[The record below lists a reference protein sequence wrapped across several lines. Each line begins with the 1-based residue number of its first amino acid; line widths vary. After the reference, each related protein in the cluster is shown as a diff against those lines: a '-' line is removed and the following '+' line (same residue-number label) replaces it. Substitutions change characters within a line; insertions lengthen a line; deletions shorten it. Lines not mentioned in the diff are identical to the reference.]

1 MSDNNVIPP
10 DNLEILGEL
19 NYPTPN
25 AKIKNLIINV
35 QGWALSRDGNE
46 VDILIYVDDEMIDK
60 TKTGIARL
68 DVEKNFSN
76 IKNSYESGFNYQ
88 LGVLKIS
95 NGNHSLKVIAKN
107 KENEKLLGDVSF
119 ELHKDAKEP
128 SDVLAVH
135 SNFKEH
141 GLQFCND
148 LLIKWGGF
156 QPSQRVLD
164 VGCSMGRLAMPLMKY
179 LDNKG
184 SYEGLDIVR
193 AAIDWCSNNITPKYP
208 NFCFKIADIY
218 NKNYNPY
225 GKLTASEYKFPY
237 QNGEFDFVCLFSVFT
252 HMLPKDMENYF
263 SEISRVLK
271 KQGKCIITFFILND
285 THLKFEGDQTYAP
298 FIYEKEGFRTINES
312 IPEQAIA
319 YEGEYVRKL
328 YEKNDFEI
336 LEPIKYGKWR
346 ETNTIFGGQDII
358 LGRKKTNNYIKDDG
372 MINS

>member
-1 MSDNNVIPP
+1 MS
-10 DNLEILGEL
+10 EILGEL

-46 VDILIYVDDEMIDK
+46 VDVLIYVDDEMIDK
-60 TKTGIARL
+60 TKTGVARL

-88 LGVLKIS
+88 FGVLKIS

-128 SDVLAVH
+128 SDVLAVL

-141 GLQFCND
+141 GLYFCND

-193 AAIDWCSNNITPKYP
+193 AAIDRCSNNITPKYP
-208 NFCFKIADIY
+208 NFRFKIADIY

-271 KQGKCIITFFILND
+271 PGGKCIISFFLLND
-285 THLKFEGDQTYAP
+285 KYLDMERDDEDYTP
-298 FIYEKEGFRTINES
+298 FIYVEKGFRTINKNT
-312 IPEQAIA
+312 PEFAVA
-319 YEGEYVRKL
+319 YEGDHVRTL
-328 YEKNDFEI
+328 YDNNGLKI
-336 LEPIKYGKWR
+336 IEPIKYGHWR
-346 ETNTIFGGQDII
+346 VNRSIIGGQDIV
-358 LGRKKTNNYIKDDG
+358 LASKT
-372 MINS
+372 